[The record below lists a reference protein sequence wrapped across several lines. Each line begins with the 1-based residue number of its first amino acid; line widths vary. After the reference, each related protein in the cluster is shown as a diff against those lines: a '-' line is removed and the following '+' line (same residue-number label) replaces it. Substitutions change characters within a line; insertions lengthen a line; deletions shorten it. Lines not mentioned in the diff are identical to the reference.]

1 MQKTLIDDGWD
12 RWRLRALGLAAI
24 LILVV
29 PSLTLRKLSSE
40 VDDAADWVTHTQA
53 VGTAVYRLQANV
65 RDAESAAYTLS
76 KGIDT
81 PEVRDRYARAEQIK
95 PVLRELEQLLQDN
108 PRQLVRVGRIESVLE
123 RRMQL
128 VHGVATTS
136 DPIAQ
141 RELLEEMAVRY
152 PIRELIEEL
161 QAEEE
166 ALLEERSAIA
176 ERQQRLASLV
186 SWTALALQLA
196 LLVLTLWL
204 LKRQIEHRLVAE
216 RASLSSSARAN
227 AILQTVREPIV
238 LLDRD
243 QRILL
248 YNPAFA
254 ELYGIEEDLL
264 QHPLQEVGEGIWNDP
279 AMRQRL
285 ADVLLRGRELW
296 DYELAQEGGDGR
308 VRNML
313 VNARRM
319 ALPDSD
325 DEVVLMTVS
334 DVTVQRAVMSRVEE
348 LNRQLEGKVE
358 QLSEV
363 NRELEAFSYSVSH
376 DLRAP
381 LRHVGGFA
389 DKLAA
394 YLGDSA
400 DDKARHYLDIIGS
413 SARRM
418 ATLIDDLLVYSR
430 LGRGAMRMQAVDMQ
444 SMVADTRAVLDA
456 NLATEAENG
465 GPRRRVEWHIA
476 PLPMLVADENMMRQ
490 VWLNLLGNAIKY
502 SAARDPAV
510 VEVGYSQEPDG
521 SHHFTVRD
529 NGAGFDMAY
538 AGKLFGVFQR
548 LHKAS
553 EYPGTGIGLASVRR
567 VLVRHGGRI
576 WAEAELDRGATFHFI
591 LPPALDALNTGQ
603 PA

>member
-24 LILVV
+24 LIVVV

-40 VDDAADWVTHTQA
+40 VDKASDWVTHTQA

-76 KGIDT
+76 RGIDT
-81 PEVRDRYARAEQIK
+81 PEVRDRYSRGDQIQ

-108 PRQLVRVGRIESVLE
+108 PRQLVRIGRIASVLE

-128 VHGVATTS
+128 VHGVATTR

-141 RELLEEMAVRY
+141 RELLQEMTVRY

-166 ALLEERSAIA
+166 ALLEERSRTA
-176 ERQQRLASLV
+176 ERQQRLANMV
-186 SWTALALQLA
+186 SWTALALQLS

-204 LKRQIEHRLVAE
+204 LKRQMEHRLAAE
-216 RASLSSSARAN
+216 RASDKSSARAN

-238 LLDRD
+238 LLDKD

-254 ELYGIEEDLL
+254 DLYGIEEDVL

-465 GPRRRVEWHIA
+465 GPKRRVEWHIA
-476 PLPMLVADENMMRQ
+476 PLPMLVADENMMHQ

-576 WAEAELDRGATFHFI
+576 WAEAEVDRGATFHFI